1 MCKIETKILLTIGEQ
16 EIVGEALA
24 PFKGKVQIATKY
36 GIKHEGRSLI
46 CDSRPETIRK
56 SVEGSLERLGVECID
71 LYYQHRIDSKIPVEE
86 VAGVMSDHI
95 KEGKISHWSVSEAT
109 EVWLTANEIV
119 ELDAALNG
127 MKMSDLLADTQLNKT
142 GDFGYEQTLYSMS
155 YF

>member
-71 LYYQHRIDSKIPVEE
+71 LYYQHRIDLKISVEE
-86 VAGVMSDHI
+86 VAGVMSDRI
-95 KEGKISHWSVSEAT
+95 KEGKISH
-109 EVWLTANEIV
+109 
-119 ELDAALNG
+119 
-127 MKMSDLLADTQLNKT
+127 
-142 GDFGYEQTLYSMS
+142 
-155 YF
+155 